1 MISEKVLIV
10 GIKLPNIS
18 YNKFNDLLD
27 ELSMLTSTA
36 GGDLAGSIVQER
48 GGYCPGTL
56 IGKGK
61 AFEIRDICQEE
72 EIQTV
77 IFDENLNPGQQ
88 RNLEK
93 IIQVKII
100 DRTALILDI
109 FAKKARTAE
118 GKLQVELAQLNY
130 LLPRLKGKGVEMSR
144 LGGGIGT
151 NGPGETKLEVDR
163 RRIQKKITH
172 IKRDLGLVRK
182 RRKIQR
188 AKRQGVPVPVI
199 ALVGYT
205 NAGKSTILNKIC
217 DSKVL
222 AEDKLFSTLDPTT
235 RRVRLANNQIVLM
248 SDTVG
253 FIQKLPHQLVAAFK
267 ATLEELAEADIILH
281 VINSAHP
288 ERAEQQRT
296 VEDLLKELDI
306 THKPVINVLNKSDLV
321 NRKYY
326 LKCLAHDLDDAVI
339 VSAINNDGLD
349 KLLKKI
355 EAQVTY
361 LLRHVKMHIPYK
373 YFNAV
378 FSTLKANGNIVKQE
392 YKDSEVEVE
401 AYVDFKEVER
411 IRRILKSNLYYPENV
426 ADFLY
431 LKHGV
436 FP

>member
-1 MISEKVLIV
+1 MIPERVLIV

-18 YNKFNDLLD
+18 YKKFNDLLD
-27 ELSMLTSTA
+27 ELSMLTRTA
-36 GGDLAGSIVQER
+36 GGDLVGSIVQER
-48 GGYCPGTL
+48 RGYCPGTL

-61 AFEIRDICQEE
+61 AFEIKDICQEE
-72 EIQTV
+72 KIQTV

-93 IIQVKII
+93 IIQIKII

-151 NGPGETKLEVDR
+151 SGPGETKLEVDR

-172 IKRDLGLVRK
+172 IKRELGLVRK

-188 AKRQGVPVPVI
+188 AKRQSVPVPVI

-222 AEDKLFSTLDPTT
+222 AENKLFSTLDPTT
-235 RRVRLANNQIVLM
+235 RSIRLANNQTVLM

-267 ATLEELAEADIILH
+267 ATLEELSEADIILH

-288 ERAEQQRT
+288 ERAEQQKT

-326 LKCLAHDLDDAVI
+326 LKCLAHDLNDAII
-339 VSAINNDGLD
+339 VSAINNYGLD
-349 KLLKKI
+349 ELLKRI
-355 EAQVTY
+355 EEQVTY
-361 LLRHVKMHIPYK
+361 LIRHVKMNIPYE
-373 YFNAV
+373 YFNDV
-378 FSTLKANGNIVKQE
+378 FPTLKANGNIIKQD
-392 YKDSEVEVE
+392 YKEREVEIE

-411 IRRILKSNLYYPENV
+411 IRRILKSNLYYPEKQPSP
-426 ADFLY
+426 Y
-431 LKHGV
+431 SS
-436 FP
+436 